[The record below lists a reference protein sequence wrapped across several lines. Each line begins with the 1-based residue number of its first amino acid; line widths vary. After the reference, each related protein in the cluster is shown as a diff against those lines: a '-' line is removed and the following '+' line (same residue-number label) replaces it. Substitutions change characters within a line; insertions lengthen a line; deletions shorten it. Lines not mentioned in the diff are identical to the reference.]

1 MEETVWCVESNAK
14 ASEHYM
20 SDLLLFRVE
29 HGNPPLSKSEADFSP
44 ITTIWIQNN
53 YGRLWV
59 FKTFADLEHIL
70 DR

>member
-1 MEETVWCVESNAK
+1 
-14 ASEHYM
+14 M

-53 YGRLWV
+53 YGRLWAI
-59 FKTFADLEHIL
+59 KTFADLEHIL